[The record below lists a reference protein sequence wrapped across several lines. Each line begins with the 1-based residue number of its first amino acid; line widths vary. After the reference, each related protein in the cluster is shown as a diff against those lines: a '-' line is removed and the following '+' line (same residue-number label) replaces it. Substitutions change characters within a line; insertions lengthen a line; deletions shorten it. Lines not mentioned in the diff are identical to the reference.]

1 MKLSQKT
8 EWGLVA
14 ALIVY
19 IAFFPRVRM
28 VRDMLASPIGKAAA
42 LAGIV
47 YVWKFVS
54 QVVAVLLVVA
64 YLRCTGVMEMFSGA
78 EATCTCKAGGF
89 LWDPDTKTCKNPE
102 GKVGEVAACS
112 CSSGYAWDVAKKE
125 CTAVTDNQPPIP
137 PSLTPVGGIVEA
149 TPAER
154 STVAPAVSTGPTTST
169 APMTTPS
176 ATQEMVASAGP
187 APPSTGG
194 VQPGTGM
201 SSVPGAV

>member
-137 PSLTPVGGIVEA
+137 PSLAPVGGVEA

>member
-8 EWGLVA
+8 EWALVA

-19 IAFFPRVRM
+19 IAFLPRVRV
-28 VRDMLASPIGKAAA
+28 VRDMLASPIGKAVA

-64 YLRCTGVMEMFSGA
+64 YLRCTGVVEMFSGA
-78 EATCTCKAGGF
+78 EATCTCKAGGD
-89 LWDPDTKTCKNPE
+89 LWDPETKTCKSPE
-102 GKVGEVAACS
+102 GKVGEVAACA

-125 CTAVTDNQPPIP
+125 CVAVTDNQPPVP
-137 PSLTPVGGIVEA
+137 PAAPPTVEP

-154 STVAPAVSTGPTTST
+154 STVAPATSTGTTTSS
-169 APMTTPS
+169 APMTTPG
-176 ATQEMVASAGP
+176 AVQDMVATAP
-187 APPSTGG
+187 AMPPQAGG
-194 VQPGTGM
+194 VQPGAGM
-201 SSVPGAV
+201 TSVPGGV

>member
-89 LWDPDTKTCKNPE
+89 LWDPDTKTCKSPE

-112 CSSGYAWDVAKKE
+112 CSSGYAWDVSKKE
-125 CTAVTDNQPPIP
+125 CVAVTDNQPPIP
-137 PSLTPVGGIVEA
+137 PTPPPTLPVEA

-154 STVAPAVSTGPTTST
+154 STAAPAVSTGPATST

-176 ATQEMVASAGP
+176 AVQEMVAT
-187 APPSTGG
+187 APPATPAAGG
-194 VQPGTGM
+194 VQPGAGM
-201 SSVPGAV
+201 TSVPGAV